1 MSKDVK
7 SPQMGWICAGQKKIS
22 GVVER
27 SSYIVSLSWDRRT
40 IVSWLTSMM
49 TGKAPH
55 FHRKSINL
63 TFLSFYIICIGMN
76 YVVVVRSVLKITILL
91 IRAHRMSKLY
101 PQINCAASVG
111 QCKTLSN
118 LKSRCYICKEHL
130 H

>member
-1 MSKDVK
+1 MPFLKYCCISGKELQFNTYLSRQLVPTYLSFILMDLESSGMLVPENGLFSMSKDVK

-27 SSYIVSLSWDRRT
+27 SSYILVSLSWDRRT

-63 TFLSFYIICIGMN
+63 TFCPFI
-76 YVVVVRSVLKITILL
+76 
-91 IRAHRMSKLY
+91 
-101 PQINCAASVG
+101 
-111 QCKTLSN
+111 
-118 LKSRCYICKEHL
+118 
-130 H
+130 

>member
-27 SSYIVSLSWDRRT
+27 SSYYIVSLSWDRRT

-76 YVVVVRSVLKITILL
+76 YVVVVRSVLKIIILL
-91 IRAHRMSKLY
+91 MY
-101 PQINCAASVG
+101 NFF
-111 QCKTLSN
+111 
-118 LKSRCYICKEHL
+118 
-130 H
+130 

>member
-1 MSKDVK
+1 MDLESSGMLVPENGLFSMSKDVK

-27 SSYIVSLSWDRRT
+27 SSYILVSLSWDRRT

-63 TFLSFYIICIGMN
+63 TFRC
-76 YVVVVRSVLKITILL
+76 LK
-91 IRAHRMSKLY
+91 
-101 PQINCAASVG
+101 G
-111 QCKTLSN
+111 TLN
-118 LKSRCYICKEHL
+118 EN
-130 H
+130 